1 MADIVTKIQ
10 FRQGTD
16 AQRRTANST
25 GVVFST
31 GEPGFCIDTKRVFIG
46 GDSFAGGWPVGI
58 QNIGFADKLFGTST
72 NGFTTEALGL
82 FNSKGAALGDIIY
95 DKDTR
100 GIYALTAVSSFPPLS
115 SDFVK
120 YDSSPLLDS
129 TQFQYNSFKE
139 LQIKQGG
146 VGPQQLGFT
155 TVDNITL
162 AKPSYVS
169 PLQLKANGVA
179 NGYLAQMASYT
190 VKINNRSSTSDPTDQ
205 VIQPNHVLGRTST
218 SVLTSVPFEAIFQEA
233 NYVGDNGIL
242 IDKTLAAPKFYL
254 DTAMLSSTPLKLYLK
269 KATDVQGNLGVTGVI
284 TGSSS
289 LSLAGNATVQGTIY
303 CRNDIIAYQPP
314 SDIKIKDD
322 IKLIDSPI
330 EKVKQLNGCSF
341 TFNQDAPEHL
351 QNKPSY
357 GLIAQD
363 VERVLPHAIEER
375 HTGIKGVN
383 YNNITPLLVE
393 CIKKLS
399 EKVEALENEIRKSS

>member
-1 MADIVTKIQ
+1 MADIITKIQ

-16 AQRRTANST
+16 VQRRTANGT
-25 GVVFST
+25 GVVLST
-31 GEPGFCIDTKRVFIG
+31 GEPGFCIDTQRVFIG
-46 GDSFAGGWPVGI
+46 DGTTSGGQPVGI
-58 QNIGFADKLFGTST
+58 QNIGFVTKLFGTST
-72 NGFTTEALGL
+72 NGFTTESLAK
-82 FNSKGAALGDIIY
+82 FIAKGVAVGDIIY

-100 GIYALTAVSSFPPLS
+100 GIYALTAVSTVPPLS
-115 SDFVK
+115 ADFVK
-120 YDSSPLLDS
+120 YDSSPLLDGA
-129 TQFQYNSFKE
+129 QFQYNSSKE

-162 AKPSYVS
+162 SKPTYAS
-169 PLQLKANGVA
+169 PLQLKSNGVA
-179 NGYLAQMASYT
+179 NGYLAQMVPYA
-190 VKINNRSSTSDPTDQ
+190 VKINNRTVSGDPVDQ
-205 VIQPNHVLGRTST
+205 VILPNHILGRTNT
-218 SVLTSVPFEAIFQEA
+218 SALTSVPFEAIFQQA

-242 IDKTLAAPKFYL
+242 IDKTLAAPKFYI
-254 DTAMLSSTPLKLYLK
+254 DTAVLSAAPLKIYLK
-269 KATDVQGNLGVTGVI
+269 KSTDVEGNLGVTGII

-289 LSLAGNATVQGTIY
+289 LSLAGNATVNGTIY

-322 IKLIDSPI
+322 IKIIESPM
-330 EKVKQLNGCSF
+330 EKIKQLNGCTF

-363 VERVLPHAIEER
+363 VEKVLPHAVEER

-399 EKVEALENEIRKSS
+399 EKIESLENEIRQSS